1 MNDEMKQKMIY
12 DLALEYTRGQGQ
24 FSGSAKLSGSY
35 ATFVN
40 SEMTDKTVAPRL
52 SFMMLFSKYNHII
65 LYFLYP

>member
-35 ATFVN
+35 TAFVN
-40 SEMTDKTVAPRL
+40 NCKSFKEMIEKDESLQEIFK
-52 SFMMLFSKYNHII
+52 
-65 LYFLYP
+65 